1 MVGLA
6 VNIDHIATIREARK
20 ASYPDPIAAALR
32 AEMAGA
38 DGIVA
43 HLREDRRHV
52 NDRDVRLL
60 REVIQT
66 RFILEMAATDEML
79 AIALEVKPELVTL
92 VPEKREEVTTEGGL
106 DLVANRE
113 HIEKAVTRLQDGG
126 IPVSIFID
134 ADLDQIRMA
143 REVGADFVEIHTGA
157 FCDAETDD
165 ERQVEMERIK
175 AAARLAHELEL
186 GVNAGHGINYDSVKA
201 FKEVPEIDEYSIGHS
216 IVARAAMVGMDQAVR
231 DMAQLVKELHP

>member
-1 MVGLA
+1 MAGLA

-175 AAARLAHELEL
+175 AGARLAHELEL

>member
-1 MVGLA
+1 MAGLA

-106 DLVANRE
+106 DLLANRE

-175 AAARLAHELEL
+175 AGARLAHELEL

>member
-1 MVGLA
+1 MAGLA
-6 VNIDHIATIREARK
+6 VNIDHIATLRQARR
-20 ASYPDPIAAALR
+20 ATYPDPVAAALI

-52 NDRDVRLL
+52 QDRDIRLL
-60 REVIQT
+60 RQVIQT

-79 AIALEVKPELVTL
+79 AIALEIKPELVTL

-106 DLVANRE
+106 DLLTHTAHIVAA
-113 HIEKAVTRLQDGG
+113 IQTLQAGG

-134 ADLDQIRMA
+134 ADLAQIRA
-143 REVGADFVEIHTGA
+143 AKEVGADFIEIHTGA
-157 FCDAETDD
+157 FCDAAEGT
-165 ERQVEMERIK
+165 EKRHELGRIK
-175 AAARLAHELEL
+175 AAAKLGRELGL

-216 IVARAAMVGMDQAVR
+216 IVARASMVGMDQAVR
-231 DMAQLVKELHP
+231 DMARLVKELHG

>member
-1 MVGLA
+1 MAGLA

-79 AIALEVKPELVTL
+79 AIALEVMPELVTL

-175 AAARLAHELEL
+175 AAAKLAHELEL